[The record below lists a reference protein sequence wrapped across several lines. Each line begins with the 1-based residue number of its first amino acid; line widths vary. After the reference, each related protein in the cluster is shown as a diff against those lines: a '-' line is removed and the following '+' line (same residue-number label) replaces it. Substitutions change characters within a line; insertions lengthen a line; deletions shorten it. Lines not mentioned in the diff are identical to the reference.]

1 MKKIFISIAFVLSGL
16 VNGQAQFAVNYDPDI
31 QPTDNIQYFKPV
43 GGNQFVGDCIPFY
56 KDGTYYLYWLLDEGH
71 HSALNGLGGHQ
82 WSMVREHEYGFE
94 ALDASPH
101 RDRHRRGMG
110 EVHLHGFGRV

>member
-82 WSMVREHEYGFE
+82 WCVS
-94 ALDASPH
+94 AST
-101 RDRHRRGMG
+101 DLRH
-110 EVHLHGFGRV
+110 